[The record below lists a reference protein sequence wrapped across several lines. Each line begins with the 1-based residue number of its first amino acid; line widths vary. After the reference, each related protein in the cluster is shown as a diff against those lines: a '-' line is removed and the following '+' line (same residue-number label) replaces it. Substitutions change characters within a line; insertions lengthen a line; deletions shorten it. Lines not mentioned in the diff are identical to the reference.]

1 MEAFKMSKKIL
12 IVEDEP
18 DPRKYLEV
26 LLKENGFDTFCAED
40 GIQAMGKVKELKPD
54 VILLDILMPRETGIK
69 FYRDLSK
76 DAKYSKIPVIV
87 CSGAIQY
94 KPLFELNRQA
104 LPKPFAFVEK
114 PIDKEELLA
123 KIKKLIG

>member
-1 MEAFKMSKKIL
+1 MSKKIL

-26 LLKENGFDTFCAED
+26 LLKEHGFDTFCAED
-40 GIQAMGKVKELKPD
+40 GIQAMDKVKELEPD
-54 VILLDILMPRETGIK
+54 AILLDILMPRETGIK

-76 DAKYSKIPVIV
+76 DDEYSKIPVIV
-87 CSGAIQY
+87 CSGATQY

-114 PIDKEELLA
+114 PIDKELL
-123 KIKKLIG
+123 IEKLKEAVG